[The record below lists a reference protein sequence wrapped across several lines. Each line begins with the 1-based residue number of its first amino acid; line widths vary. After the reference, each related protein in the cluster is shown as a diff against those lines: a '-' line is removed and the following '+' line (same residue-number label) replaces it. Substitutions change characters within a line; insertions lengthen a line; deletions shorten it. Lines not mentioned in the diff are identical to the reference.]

1 MLRWRNNVGFL
12 ISSSASLCLL
22 AAAAAAPSTAVAEPN
37 PDAASLQKAL
47 ASPLNTLKDVQSGYA
62 KVFGMVSELPDYGI
76 PLRLKAASALEDIKS
91 EVLQVQQSRK
101 LSDADVQWPL
111 VAIGE
116 AQTALE
122 TDSAQ
127 TIAYSLQT
135 VGQEIRDLGK
145 KLSPETAQANLQRA
159 SATPVEAE
167 PKQSST
173 QPTPEGMPQHAA
185 SEPQPQGQMQQPV
198 APQPK
203 PQQVAANELKPQ
215 AQQQPAQPQAQPPQ
229 AAQANPSAAN
239 PPSPPQNS
247 VAALQRSDIVGK
259 DLYDSSGNEVAKIQ
273 DVKTSPDGKIAAVE
287 IDLGGFL
294 GIGARRIA
302 VPVDKLQLQRGRIQS
317 NSLSADQIRDLPQV
331 AQ

>member
-22 AAAAAAPSTAVAEPN
+22 AAAAAAPGAAFAEPN

-47 ASPLNTLKDVQSGYA
+47 ASPLNTLREAQSGYA
-62 KVFGMVSELPDYGI
+62 KVLGVVSDLPDYGV

-91 EVLQVQQSRK
+91 EVLYVQQSRK
-101 LSDADVQWPL
+101 LPDADVQWPL
-111 VAIGE
+111 AAIRE

-122 TDSAQ
+122 TDGAQ

-135 VGQEIRDLGK
+135 VGQEIQELGK
-145 KLSPETAQANLQRA
+145 KLSPETAQANLQQA

-167 PKQSST
+167 PKQSSP
-173 QPTPEGMPQHAA
+173 QPAPEDNPRHAA
-185 SEPQPQGQMQQPV
+185 SEPQPQGQMQQPL
-198 APQPK
+198 AAQPK
-203 PQQVAANELKPQ
+203 PQQVAANESKPQ

-229 AAQANPSAAN
+229 AAQANPPAAN
-239 PPSPPQNS
+239 PPSPQQNA

-259 DLYDSSGNEVAKIQ
+259 DLYDRSGNEVAKIQ

-287 IDLGGFL
+287 IDIGGFL

-302 VPVDKLQLQRGRIQS
+302 VPVDKLGLQGGRIQS